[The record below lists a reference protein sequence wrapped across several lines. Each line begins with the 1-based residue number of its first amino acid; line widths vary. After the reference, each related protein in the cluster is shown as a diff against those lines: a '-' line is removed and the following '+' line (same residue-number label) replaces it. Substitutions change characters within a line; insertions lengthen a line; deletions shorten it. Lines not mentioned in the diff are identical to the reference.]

1 MPERPG
7 HSSLRVVGPAEPAGP
22 GRRGPGIAV
31 IAVVVYGLLFLAA
44 LWGFRGKAKIRSPES
59 KVADDPV
66 ATAGRAGAF
75 SRAALLAGTVL
86 PPLAREE
93 YLGQLVTDCCD
104 CGCDL
109 TLRRCLVSDRSCTR
123 SPQLAKERLRRAAS
137 PPELA
142 ASAP

>member
-1 MPERPG
+1 MIAVAAYG
-7 HSSLRVVGPAEPAGP
+7 LAFVGMLWFFSGKSRLQGP
-22 GRRGPGIAV
+22 GSK
-31 IAVVVYGLLFLAA
+31 AA
-44 LWGFRGKAKIRSPES
+44 ASPVS
-59 KVADDPV
+59 SAPF
-66 ATAGRAGAF
+66 TRA
-75 SRAALLAGTVL
+75 SLLAGTVL

-93 YLGQLVTDCCD
+93 YLGRLVTDCCD

-123 SPQLAKERLRRAAS
+123 SPQLAKERLRRAAP